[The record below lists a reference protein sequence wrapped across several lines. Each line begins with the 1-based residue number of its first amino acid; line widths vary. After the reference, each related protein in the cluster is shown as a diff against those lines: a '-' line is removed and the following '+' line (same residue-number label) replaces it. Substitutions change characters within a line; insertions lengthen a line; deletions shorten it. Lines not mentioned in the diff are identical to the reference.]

1 MNGSRQLSL
10 TTGFLHVNLY
20 DLCPLIFTQCR
31 LKRSVCTLL
40 RSRRCIFHTSVFPTI
55 TFGNSVFE
63 LSKLTM
69 SFVVKKCTH
78 DIVLGF
84 DFSGG
89 SALYYVDKERPS
101 HKKYCLPTLYSEH
114 WLLGDILLNPLI
126 SSYYYEMIL
135 LHLVEAHKVFRF
147 SMKYVYVTY
156 LCCPHPRFGSSQSLM
171 INGH

>member
-1 MNGSRQLSL
+1 
-10 TTGFLHVNLY
+10 
-20 DLCPLIFTQCR
+20 
-31 LKRSVCTLL
+31 
-40 RSRRCIFHTSVFPTI
+40 
-55 TFGNSVFE
+55 
-63 LSKLTM
+63 M

>member
-1 MNGSRQLSL
+1 MHFAHICFSHYYFWEFSFWTSQTHNVIGSE
-10 TTGFLHVNLY
+10 
-20 DLCPLIFTQCR
+20 
-31 LKRSVCTLL
+31 KR
-40 RSRRCIFHTSVFPTI
+40 
-55 TFGNSVFE
+55 
-63 LSKLTM
+63 
-69 SFVVKKCTH
+69 TH

-114 WLLGDILLNPLI
+114 WLLGDILLSPLI